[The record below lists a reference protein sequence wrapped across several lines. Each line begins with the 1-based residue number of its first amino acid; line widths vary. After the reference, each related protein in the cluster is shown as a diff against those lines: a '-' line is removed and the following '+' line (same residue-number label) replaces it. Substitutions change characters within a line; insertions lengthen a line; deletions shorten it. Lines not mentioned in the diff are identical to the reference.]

1 MFKKILI
8 KLGIKKHL
16 LADLAL
22 ATPESNL
29 VRFAVMRTVA
39 WLGFLGLSFF
49 GVNTLNFDINLLP
62 ILLNIGFMLLLNV
75 FIWFR
80 LKTYAS
86 VTDIEYLLYLLV
98 DTLGIAI
105 LFYFTGGANN
115 PFIFYFLLPLTV
127 SAATLPLV
135 HTWILALTTVV
146 CYSFLLSFYRPVE
159 AFVKVSD
166 FGIQIHVLGMW
177 LNFLL
182 SVILITIFIVNMA
195 SVLRQR
201 DRDMASTR
209 EKTMYDE
216 QIMTIATQA
225 AGTAH
230 ELGTPL
236 STMAI
241 ILKELE
247 YENSNN
253 KLLSEDLTL
262 LRQQVDICKSK
273 LQKLVNKTAQNR
285 VTKFLPRTIGRFM
298 QKTLSNW
305 QDLYPNANYEL
316 NCKNKESEKE
326 NSSTVYIL
334 SNFTLE
340 QALINLLNNA
350 WTASSQKKIHISIF
364 WDKKNVCI
372 EIHNLG
378 AGIPLDLMEKLGKS
392 IVNSGSDGMG
402 LGLFLTHATI
412 NRQKGTVKLYNHPK
426 GGILT
431 QVCLPRYKHQEDKKN
446 VDKNS
451 TGDSV

>member
-1 MFKKILI
+1 MINKILEL
-8 KLGIKKHL
+8 LGIKNRS

-29 VRFAVMRTVA
+29 VRFAVMRTIA
-39 WLGFLGLSFF
+39 WLGFLGLCFF
-49 GVNTLNFDINLLP
+49 GLNTLEFDINMLP
-62 ILLNIGFMLLLNV
+62 ILIDIGIMLSLNLV
-75 FIWFR
+75 IWFR
-80 LKTYAS
+80 LKSYSS
-86 VTDIEYLLYLLV
+86 VTDLEYLIYLLI
-98 DTLGIAI
+98 DTLGLGV

-115 PFIFYFLLPLTV
+115 PFIFYFLIPLTV

-135 HTWILALTTVV
+135 HTWILAFTTVAS
-146 CYSFLLSFYRPVE
+146 YSFLLTYYRPVE

-182 SVILITIFIVNMA
+182 SAILITIFIVNMA

-201 DRDMASTR
+201 DRDMTSTR

-241 ILKELE
+241 ILKEME
-247 YENSNN
+247 YENSSN
-253 KLLSEDLTL
+253 KVLSEDVAL

-273 LQKLVNKTAQNR
+273 LQKLVNKTAQSR
-285 VTKFLPRTIGRFM
+285 ITKYLPRTIEKFM
-298 QKTLSNW
+298 QKTLGNW
-305 QDLYPNANYEL
+305 QDLYPNANYEIIWR
-316 NCKNKESEKE
+316 NRDSEKE
-326 NSSTVYIL
+326 NRGNIYLL
-334 SNFTLE
+334 SNLTLE

-350 WTASSQKKIHISIF
+350 WTASSQKKISISVGWNKQDI
-364 WDKKNVCI
+364 CI
-372 EIHNLG
+372 EIHNSG
-378 AGIPLDLMEKLGKS
+378 AGIPTDLMEKLGKS
-392 IVNSGSDGMG
+392 IVNSGSNGLG

-431 QVCLPRYKHQEDKKN
+431 QVCLPRQKLTEAD
-446 VDKNS
+446 S
-451 TGDSV
+451 TKTTV

>member
-1 MFKKILI
+1 MFKKILVQ
-8 KLGIKKHL
+8 LGIKEQMF
-16 LADLAL
+16 ADIAL

-29 VRFAVMRTVA
+29 IRFAVMRTIA
-39 WLGFLGLSFF
+39 WLGFLALSFF
-49 GVNTLNFDINLLP
+49 GVNTLDFNLNLFP
-62 ILLNIGFMLLLNV
+62 ILVNIGFMLSLNV

-80 LKTYAS
+80 LKTYAQ
-86 VTDIEYLLYLLV
+86 VTDLEYLFYLLI

-127 SAATLPLV
+127 SAATLPLA
-135 HTWILALTTVV
+135 HTWILAFATVV
-146 CYSFLLSFYRPVE
+146 SYSFLLTYYQPVE

-201 DRDMASTR
+201 DRDMAISR

-247 YENSNN
+247 YENSKNQP
-253 KLLSEDLTL
+253 LSEDIAL

-273 LQKLVNKTAQNR
+273 LQKLVKKTDQNR
-285 VTKFLPRTIGRFM
+285 ITKFLPRTIERFM

-305 QDLYPNANYEL
+305 QDLYPNANYSL
-316 NCKNKESEKE
+316 HWKNKGSDKE
-326 NSSTVYIL
+326 NRKNVYLL
-334 SNFTLE
+334 SNLTLE
-340 QALINLLNNA
+340 QAFINLLNNA
-350 WTASSQKKIHISIF
+350 WTASSQKKIHLEIY
-364 WDKKNVCI
+364 WNKKNICI
-372 EIHNLG
+372 EIHNAG
-378 AGIPLDLMEKLGKS
+378 AGIPADLMEKLGKS
-392 IVNSGSDGMG
+392 IVTSSSNGMG

-412 NRQKGTVKLYNHPK
+412 NRQKGTVKLYNHPQ

-431 QVCLPRYKHQEDKKN
+431 QVCLPRDRPVDYEKN
-446 VDKNS
+446 AK
-451 TGDSV
+451 